1 MLIDLAHQNL
11 TSLIINM
18 HKEKIEESIFVLSST
33 YAYGIWVASTNI
45 CQLINSF
52 DDFMSNFIIF
62 QYFTFF
68 SWKFLWK
75 TLNKIQTFLQI
86 I

>member
-1 MLIDLAHQNL
+1 
-11 TSLIINM
+11 M
-18 HKEKIEESIFVLSST
+18 HKAKFEESIFVLSST

-52 DDFMSNFIIF
+52 DDSMSKFIIF

-68 SWKFLWK
+68 S
-75 TLNKIQTFLQI
+75 
-86 I
+86 